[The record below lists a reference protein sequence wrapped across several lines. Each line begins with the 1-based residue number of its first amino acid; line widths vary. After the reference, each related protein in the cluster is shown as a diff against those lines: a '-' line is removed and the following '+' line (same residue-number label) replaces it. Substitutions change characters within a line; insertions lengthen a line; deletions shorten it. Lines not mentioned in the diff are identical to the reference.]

1 MCVFVY
7 LYECTCVY
15 RHVPVCVPFICVADV
30 RACVPQVRVCAPTGV
45 FQRVYLCVHR
55 SLAVV
60 VSDSL
65 SSLAA
70 SPSETDSEETF
81 HEPVDRK

>member
-1 MCVFVY
+1 MC
-7 LYECTCVY
+7 T
-15 RHVPVCVPFICVADV
+15 FICVADV
-30 RACVPQVRVCAPTGV
+30 RACVPQVPVCTHRCVPV
-45 FQRVYLCVHR
+45 CVYLCVHW

-70 SPSETDSEETF
+70 SPSKTDSGETF